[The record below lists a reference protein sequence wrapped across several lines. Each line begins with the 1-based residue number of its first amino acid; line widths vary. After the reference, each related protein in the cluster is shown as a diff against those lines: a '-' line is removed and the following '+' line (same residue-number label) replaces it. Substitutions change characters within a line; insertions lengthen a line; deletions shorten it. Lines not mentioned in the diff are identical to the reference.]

1 MSILNFLND
10 NITEEDTYNYTLPDI
25 LSMRAEYT
33 PGETAYLFLVDGENQ
48 EERITYG
55 ELDRDA
61 RAIADKLLAMDVR
74 GERALLLFP
83 TGLNFIRA
91 LYSCFISGV
100 IAVPAYPPRKNRS
113 LERLRLMVIDSG
125 ATIILTNDEICKTFE
140 RSFSDVEELK
150 NMKWISVNSLMQTQP
165 VSSSNINQSPNPQDI
180 ALLQYTSGSTG
191 QPKGVMVT
199 HHNIMR
205 NVEYIRQSFKLT
217 TKSVS
222 VTWLP
227 SFHDM
232 GLIDGVIEPLYTGFP
247 GIFMNPVNFLQK
259 PSRWFNAISKYRGT
273 HCGAPNFAFDLCVE
287 EITEEEKSGMDLSSL
302 HTLYCGAEPIYR
314 ETLDR
319 FIQTFRIN
327 GLSPNA
333 IYPCYGMAE
342 TTLIITGPNAH
353 EGYRYLG
360 ISDKEFSRNRVVT
373 VSGPGSDTKYLVSVG
388 FPWLD
393 TTVRIVHP
401 DTFIEC
407 NDREI
412 GEIWVKGS
420 IVTAGYWGNEASS
433 SATFKA
439 ELLNRPGEKY
449 LRTGDLG
456 FISDGELFISGR
468 LKDMIIIYGRNI
480 YPQDIER
487 LVESCHP
494 AIRANCSAAF
504 SLDVER
510 QEKLV
515 VVAEVERSAIH
526 NLDVEEVCDRIR
538 IKIAE
543 EKELAVFGIQLIR
556 TASIPKTSSGKIQ
569 RKVCKQAFL
578 ERSLDVIGESFIGEF
593 HIAGQEIQQDEDLCR
608 VMEWL
613 INWISHTIEIPRENI
628 DLSNPLVIYGIDK
641 PHAYFLENEIKTL
654 FNLDIKAELFFENI
668 PLEELFSNA
677 LAQRR
682 KICT

>member
-1 MSILNFLND
+1 MSIVNFLND
-10 NITEEDTYNYTLPDI
+10 SITAEDTYTFTLPEI
-25 LSMRAEYT
+25 LSMRAEHK
-33 PGETAYLFLVDGENQ
+33 PGDTAYTFLVDGEDQ
-48 EERITYG
+48 EEKITYS
-55 ELDRDA
+55 ELDRDVKV
-61 RAIADKLLAMDVR
+61 IAKKLSDMNAR

-83 TGLNFIRA
+83 PGMNFIRA
-91 LYSCFISGV
+91 LYSCFNAGV

-125 ATIILTNDEICKTFE
+125 ATLILTNDEISKTFE
-140 RSFSDVEELK
+140 RTFSDVDELK
-150 NMKWISVNSLMQTQP
+150 NLKWLSVNTLIDNQPISVSAKFQF
-165 VSSSNINQSPNPQDI
+165 PNPQDI

-199 HHNIMR
+199 HRNIMR

-232 GLIDGVIEPLYTGFP
+232 GLIDGVIEPMYTGFP
-247 GIFMNPVNFLQK
+247 GILISPVNFLQK
-259 PSRWFNAISKYRGT
+259 PSRWLQAISKYRGT

-287 EITEEEKSGMDLSSL
+287 EITEEEKSGMDLSSM
-302 HTLYCGAEPIYR
+302 HTLYCGAEPIYK

-319 FIQTFRIN
+319 FIETFRKN

-342 TTLIITGPNAH
+342 TTLIISGPNAH
-353 EGYRYLG
+353 DGYRYLG
-360 ISDKEFSRNRVVT
+360 ISDKEYSRNKVVIAA
-373 VSGPGSDTKYLVSVG
+373 GPGSDTKYLVSVG

-393 TTVRIVHP
+393 TTVRIVNP

-420 IVTAGYWGNEASS
+420 IVTAGYWGNEASTV
-433 SATFKA
+433 ATYKA
-439 ELLNRPGEKY
+439 EILNNPGEKY

-468 LKDMIIIYGRNI
+468 LKDIIIIYGRNI

-504 SLDVER
+504 SIEVER
-510 QEKLV
+510 QERLV

-543 EKELAVFGIQLIR
+543 EKELAVFAIQLIR

-569 RKVCKQAFL
+569 RKACKKAFQ

-593 HIAGQEIQQDEDLCR
+593 HATGQVTQPDDELGQIMD
-608 VMEWL
+608 WL
-613 INWISHTIEIPRENI
+613 ISWLSQTIEIPRENI
-628 DLSNPLVIYGIDK
+628 DPSRPLIKYGIDK
-641 PHAYFLENEIKTL
+641 PHAYLLENEIKTR
-654 FNLDIKAELFFENI
+654 FNLDVKAELFLENI
-668 PLEELFSNA
+668 PLRELLLNSW
-677 LAQRR
+677 LQRR
-682 KICT
+682 KI